1 MKKTFLS
8 IVCMMALWGSV
19 ATTSTLAATL
29 PDGAYIVERET
40 SYVNPETGKTVDG
53 GTNIALGDS
62 MCASIVEEYMLVE
75 QANGKTYLTIGI
87 GLMSN
92 VKDVRIQVK
101 DQNGTYKNAELTLTG
116 SCQRDGDTCQHYR
129 FEVRSVEEIISPIL
143 YVTPMGRDVQFFV
156 TPDISTAKAETGNFV
171 SEIVSQEPEI
181 QDPVI
186 NEEPTNKVEESED
199 PTEIPETESEQPH
212 HEEKGHSN
220 WLIGGGLILAAVVV
234 GGTVV
239 LFRKKERDHER

>member
-19 ATTSTLAATL
+19 APTLTLAATL
-29 PDGAYIVERET
+29 PDGAYIIERET

-62 MCASIVEEYMLVE
+62 MCASIVEDHMLVE
-75 QANGKTYLTIGI
+75 QTNGKTYLTIGI

-92 VKDVRIQVK
+92 VKDVRVQVK

-129 FEVRSVEEIISPIL
+129 FEVRSMEEIISPIL

-156 TPDISTAKAETGNFV
+156 VPDISTAKEETGNFV
-171 SEIVSQEPEI
+171 SEMIPEEPEI
-181 QDPVI
+181 QEPAI
-186 NEEPTNKVEESED
+186 KEEPAETIEEPETTTD
-199 PTEIPETESEQPH
+199 IPETEIEQPAQ
-212 HEEKGHSN
+212 EEQENNS
-220 WLIGGGLILAAVVV
+220 WLIGGGLALVAVVV
-234 GGTVV
+234 GGI
-239 LFRKKERDHER
+239 LILSKKKERAH